1 MAPQG
6 NSRTSVNLEDIA
18 NLVGMVTKETSLLN
32 NKRSYKTVT
41 PFFNMSPQVRRR
53 GQGAKSKLGQF
64 PPDMHRDRLLT
75 RGLGGLFSS
84 RKEIMV
90 RSV

>member
-18 NLVGMVTKETSLLN
+18 NLVGTVTKATSLLN

-41 PFFNMSPQVRRR
+41 PFFHMSPQVRRR
-53 GQGAKSKLGQF
+53 GQALIVFARLFFFLLAETNVEYRTLSKECRNQCQ
-64 PPDMHRDRLLT
+64 
-75 RGLGGLFSS
+75 
-84 RKEIMV
+84 
-90 RSV
+90 

>member
-18 NLVGMVTKETSLLN
+18 NLVGMVTKATSLLN

-53 GQGAKSKLGQF
+53 GQALIVFARLFFFLLAKAQ
-64 PPDMHRDRLLT
+64 R
-75 RGLGGLFSS
+75 
-84 RKEIMV
+84 RKGIV
-90 RSV
+90 VCSV